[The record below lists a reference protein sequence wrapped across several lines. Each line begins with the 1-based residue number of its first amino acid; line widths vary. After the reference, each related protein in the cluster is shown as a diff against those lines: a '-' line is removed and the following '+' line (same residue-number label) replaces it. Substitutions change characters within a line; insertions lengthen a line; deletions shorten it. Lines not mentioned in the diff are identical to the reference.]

1 MSVSLGTTGLSA
13 SEAANY
19 TRSVLDIAMRLA
31 EVMFSNGAGAE
42 DVVTAVLAIT
52 RAYGVRN
59 VEADVTYSVV
69 QLSYENPATHET
81 ISRSRNVR
89 SRTLDYYTLTRASD
103 LITELAANPVEVA
116 EARRS
121 IARIVSAPTLYPKW
135 QRRVGWSLVGAGA
148 ALLIGGGWFVA
159 LAALF
164 ATMFIDFLTSWL
176 ANRRVPLF
184 FQTLAGGAV
193 GPLVAA
199 AVHVIYPA
207 SNSSLVVVATII
219 MLLAGVTTFGAVHD
233 ALAGFYVT
241 GTARFVEA
249 MFVTAGLV
257 AGVAAS
263 SLFLA
268 RIGIAM
274 EIEVSRA
281 PGLDNLAMQSAAAVV
296 IVLGFAF
303 AVQVPKR
310 ALWAA
315 CALGAAAEI
324 IYVFSVGAQ
333 LGSIF
338 SAALAALGVGLLAAL
353 ASRIVR
359 VPPLVVVVSG
369 LVPLVPGLIL
379 FNGLL
384 QIAEGSLD
392 GILSMLEAAA
402 VAVALAAGAI
412 LGQYLLQAVWG
423 PARALPRRF
432 VGPLMALPVRLNR
445 SRADKF

>member
-19 TRSVLDIAMRLA
+19 TRSVLDIAMRLG

-42 DVVTAVLAIT
+42 DVVSAVLAIT

-59 VEADVTYSVV
+59 VEADVTHTVLE
-69 QLSYENPATHET
+69 LSYENPSTHET
-81 ISRSRNVR
+81 ISKTRNVR
-89 SRTLDYYTLTRASD
+89 TRTLDYYTLTRASD
-103 LITELAANPVEVA
+103 LIAELAANPIEVA

-135 QRRVGWSLVGAGA
+135 LRRLGWSLVGAGA
-148 ALLIGGGWFVA
+148 AFLIGGGWIVA
-159 LAALF
+159 LAALL
-164 ATMFIDFLTSWL
+164 ATMFIDFATSWL
-176 ANRRVPLF
+176 ANRRVPVF
-184 FQTLAGGAV
+184 FQTFAGGLV

-199 AVHVIYPA
+199 LVHVIDPT

-249 MFVTAGLV
+249 MFVTGGLV
-257 AGVAAS
+257 AGVATS
-263 SLFLA
+263 SLILSRF
-268 RIGIAM
+268 GIVM
-274 EIEVSRA
+274 EIDPSSA
-281 PGLDNLAMQSAAAVV
+281 PSLNNLPVQLAASV
-296 IVLGFAF
+296 IIVAGFAF
-303 AVQVPKR
+303 AVQVPVR
-310 ALWAA
+310 ALWAV
-315 CALGAAAEI
+315 CLLGAVAELF
-324 IYVFSVGAQ
+324 YLLAVGAQ
-333 LGSIF
+333 LGSVF
-338 SAALAALGVGLLAAL
+338 GAAVAALGVGLLAAL
-353 ASRIVR
+353 AARLVR
-359 VPPLVVVVSG
+359 VPPLVIVVSG
-369 LVPLVPGLIL
+369 LIPLVPGLIL
-379 FNGLL
+379 FTGLL
-384 QIAEGSLD
+384 QLSDGSID
-392 GILSMLEAAA
+392 GLLSMLEAAA